1 MDNDD
6 AEVYGPLRY
15 VLDRHEDNGWSV
27 LERADGETFL
37 VPTAWLPEE
46 AVDGHTLKVEVQAE
60 GKDSRLHISIDEDT
74 TAARARRIQE
84 IRDRLRQQQRRTP
97 GKGDLEL

>member
-1 MDNDD
+1 MDDND
-6 AEVYGPLRY
+6 AEVSEPLRY
-15 VLDRHEDNGWSV
+15 VLDHHEDNGWSV

-46 AVDGHTLKVEVQAE
+46 AIDGDTLKVEVQIE

-84 IRDRLRQQQRRTP
+84 IRDRLKQRQRRSP
-97 GKGDLEL
+97 DKGDLEL